1 MRASRVPPGLQSLTG
16 VGLVLAFAF
25 AAAPRVEAGG
35 DTSLDEVNR
44 RWSGARCRLRF
55 DVPVKKGRDGE
66 GWSGSKWIVP
76 AQGRI
81 VRKGNTGALFR
92 VSNRDL
98 LPGGVV
104 RAGTAFVAGG
114 WSYEDPKGRDGLK
127 LDLRFEGIAAR
138 ARMTF
143 HGTFGK
149 DLDVDDLG
157 PIEQWARLDIFEVSA
172 ADERLTDVA
181 PPSAPA
187 AVPPR
192 PVAPAAPPS
201 AAPGPPVGSVQ
212 AVVLGVTAEPLK
224 VAAGSQTVLVVTYE
238 VRGLPPGRTVEV
250 TERRVILRA
259 GEVLTT
265 LDATVTRQAGIHRST
280 QPLVVPASL
289 APGVLELR
297 ATVKAGGPES
307 SGQTLFEVTSR

>member
-1 MRASRVPPGLQSLTG
+1 MRTARLPPFLQGLAG
-16 VGLVLAFAF
+16 VGLALALAP
-25 AAAPRVEAGG
+25 APRVEAGG
-35 DTSLDEVNR
+35 DASLEEVNR
-44 RWSGARCRLRF
+44 RWSGARCRLLF
-55 DVPVKKGRDGE
+55 DVPIKKGRDGE

-104 RAGTAFVAGG
+104 RAGTAFVAEG

-157 PIEQWARLDIFEVSA
+157 PIEQWVRLDIFDVSA
-172 ADERLTDVA
+172 ADERLDDVA
-181 PPSAPA
+181 VSPSGGRAPLRAALPAAGAPA
-187 AVPPR
+187 A
-192 PVAPAAPPS
+192 AAPS
-201 AAPGPPVGSVQ
+201 AGPVQ
-212 AVVLGVTAEPLK
+212 VAVLGVATEPLK
-224 VAAGSQTVLVVTYE
+224 VAPGGSLALVVTYE
-238 VRGLPPGRTVEV
+238 VRGVAPGRTVDV
-250 TERRVILRA
+250 TERRTLLRDGA
-259 GEVLTT
+259 ALTT
-265 LDATVTRQAGIHRST
+265 LEAVVSREVGVHRST
-280 QPLVVPASL
+280 QPLVVPAGL
-289 APGVLELR
+289 APGLLELR
-297 ATVKAGGPES
+297 ATMTAGSAES
-307 SGQTLFEVTSR
+307 SGRALFEVTAR

>member
-1 MRASRVPPGLQSLTG
+1 MFPSLRRAAGVWLALT
-16 VGLVLAFAF
+16 LACAVT
-25 AAAPRVEAGG
+25 PRVEAGG
-35 DTSLDEVNR
+35 DASLDEANR
-44 RWSGARCRLRF
+44 RWSGARCRLLF
-55 DVPVKKGRDGE
+55 DVPIKKGRDGE

-76 AQGRI
+76 AQGR
-81 VRKGNTGALFR
+81 VVLKGITSAFFR

-104 RAGTAFVAGG
+104 RAGTAFVAEG
-114 WSYEDPKGRDGLK
+114 WSYEDPKGKDGLR

-143 HGTFGK
+143 HGNFGK

-157 PIEQWARLDIFEVSA
+157 PVEQWARLDIFEVSA
-172 ADERLTDVA
+172 A
-181 PPSAPA
+181 
-187 AVPPR
+187 
-192 PVAPAAPPS
+192 
-201 AAPGPPVGSVQ
+201 
-212 AVVLGVTAEPLK
+212 AEPLK
-224 VAAGSQTVLVVTYE
+224 VAAGAQAVLVVTYE

-289 APGVLELR
+289 TPGILELR
-297 ATVKAGGPES
+297 ITVTAGGPES
-307 SGQTLFEVTSR
+307 SGRTLFEVTAR